1 LPDEWKDLPRQL
13 HEREQHQSYRSDPVP
28 DDGHHKKKNGEQ
40 SKVSSFNSERKLSL
54 GWLSGRQTVGS
65 LLLYLLLAANAALVW
80 SEFRFGDPAM
90 SLNSRIAFGLGY
102 ALAPLVMASLSAG
115 AITYYY
121 TTTDARRFSIEP

>member
-1 LPDEWKDLPRQL
+1 
-13 HEREQHQSYRSDPVP
+13 
-28 DDGHHKKKNGEQ
+28 
-40 SKVSSFNSERKLSL
+40 
-54 GWLSGRQTVGS
+54 VGS

-90 SLNSRIAFGLGY
+90 SLNSRIALGLGY

-121 TTTDARRFSIEP
+121 TTPPTLDAFLLNLEITWTLTLIVAVLLLLATLRL